1 MLAEQNILGYASY
14 VHHVIEIKENNK
26 KSEWQKDK

>member
-1 MLAEQNILGYASY
+1 MLAYMHAEQNILGYVSY

-26 KSEWQKDK
+26 KSE